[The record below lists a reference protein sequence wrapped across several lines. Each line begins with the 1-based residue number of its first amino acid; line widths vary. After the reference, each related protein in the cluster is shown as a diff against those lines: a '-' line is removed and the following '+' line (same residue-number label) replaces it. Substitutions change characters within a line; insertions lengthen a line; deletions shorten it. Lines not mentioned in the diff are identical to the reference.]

1 MIPLPRDTWLYIV
14 AFISITDSNIIF
26 FRTSNDQSRPSEL
39 SNIYTLIRLR
49 SKKKKMDDYV
59 GYILVL
65 ALAGIFVF
73 SLSNA
78 FKKRDKA
85 FLRSVVIV
93 VLGDI
98 GRSPRMMYH
107 AESFATARFKT
118 YVVGYGGEYITFS
131 LDSFVNY
138 YC

>member
-1 MIPLPRDTWLYIV
+1 
-14 AFISITDSNIIF
+14 
-26 FRTSNDQSRPSEL
+26 
-39 SNIYTLIRLR
+39 
-49 SKKKKMDDYV
+49 MDDYA

-107 AESFATARFKT
+107 AESFATSRFKT
-118 YVVGYGGEYITFS
+118 YVVGYGGE
-131 LDSFVNY
+131 
-138 YC
+138 